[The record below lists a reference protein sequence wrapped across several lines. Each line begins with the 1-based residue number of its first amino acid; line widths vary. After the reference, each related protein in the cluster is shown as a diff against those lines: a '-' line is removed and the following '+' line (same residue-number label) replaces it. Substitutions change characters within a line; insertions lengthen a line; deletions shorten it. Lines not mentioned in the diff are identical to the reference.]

1 MVCPECNKDFKGI
14 TGLSTHLSVIH
25 KWNKNDTYLYTHF
38 TGNGLEI
45 PKCKIC
51 DKNIIYRSHRLL
63 NTCGC
68 TDCISKYNSLQQK
81 KGFEDHPERRDVARK
96 NRLNYLLN
104 NKNFVST
111 AWGKRANR
119 ELSYLEN
126 WFVDNVINKYNLQDK
141 YDIVNDYSVS
151 PYFLDFAFINIKLD
165 VELDGR
171 CHFING
177 KKRIQHDIERDKF
190 LLENGWKIFRISYL
204 DNNENMIK
212 QFIDYLTS
220 EKFEYNEKYY
230 NSIIIRGSDLYK
242 MKLDKKKTDRLEK
255 KQEKI
260 DNIRLILSSLKKLDI
275 DYSSFGWVK
284 KVQKYL
290 YDNGIKLEGNIRKY
304 IKKYYPEFFDEVNP
318 FTRKQ

>member
-1 MVCPECNKDFKGI
+1 MICPECNKEFKGI
-14 TGLSTHLSVIH
+14 VGLSTHLSVIH

-38 TGNGLEI
+38 TGNGLKI
-45 PKCKIC
+45 PKCKMC
-51 DKNIIYRSHRLL
+51 DKNVIYRSHRLL

-68 TDCISKYNSLQQK
+68 SDCISKYNSLQQK
-81 KGFEDHPERRDVARK
+81 KGYENHPERRDVARK

-104 NKNFVST
+104 NQNFVNT

-126 WFVDNVINKYNLQDK
+126 WFIDNVIKKYELQNK

-177 KKRIQHDIERDKF
+177 EKRIQHDIERDKF

-204 DNNENMIK
+204 DNNENTIK
-212 QFIDYLTS
+212 QFLEYLNN
-220 EKFEYNEKYY
+220 EEFEYNEKYY
-230 NSIIIRGSDLYK
+230 NNIILKGTDIYK
-242 MKLDKKKTDRLEK
+242 EKLNKKKNQRQQK
-255 KQEKI
+255 KKEKI
-260 DNIRLILSSLKKLDI
+260 NEFRKILSNLKNLDI
-275 DYSSFGWVK
+275 DYSKFGWVEL
-284 KVQKYL
+284 VNVYL
-290 YDNGIKLEGNIRKY
+290 NNNDIHLKGNIRRF
-304 IKKYYPEFFDEVNP
+304 IKKYYPEFFDEIHP
-318 FTRKQ
+318 FTRK